1 MTKTTYC
8 GNWDCPYWKDKDFC
22 EGLCTLEDAEE
33 ECDEFFEYARVEKKI
48 TVGELIDKLKKYD
61 PSAEVNIC
69 EFDDYGFTENRI
81 IPEYTRLVWDEKNEP
96 VVEIF

>member
-22 EGLCTLEDAEE
+22 EGICTLEDAEE
-33 ECDEFFEYARVEKKI
+33 ECDEFFAYARVEKKI

-69 EFDDYGFTENRI
+69 EFDDYGFTENKI
-81 IPEYTRLVWDEKNEP
+81 IPEYTRLVWNEDNKP
-96 VVEIF
+96 VVQIY